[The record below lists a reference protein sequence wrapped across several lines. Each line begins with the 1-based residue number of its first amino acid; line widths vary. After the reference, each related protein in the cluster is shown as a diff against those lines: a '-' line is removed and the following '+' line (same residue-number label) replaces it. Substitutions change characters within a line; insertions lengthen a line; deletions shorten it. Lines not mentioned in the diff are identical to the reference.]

1 MHMIKDKV
9 ITSLF
14 CVKNDYIVTDLLINL
29 RISQSISGDVNR
41 LIKRGVTFGHWILE
55 YDT

>member
-29 RISQSISGDVNR
+29 RISQSISGNVNR
-41 LIKRGVTFGHWILE
+41 LIKRGVTFDHWILE